1 MTFSRRF
8 RESDFM
14 KKMMFS
20 ILAIVF
26 MLVLTAC
33 GSNKIDMTQPVFETE
48 NIKGVTVYSMPDFEE
63 GIAVPDEDMDVVIQ
77 WLGSFRLDKEAGKA
91 GDKLDPGTGIRSFA
105 IEYLDGTIVESDAIT
120 ITIDNTIYYMKSES
134 RPVCIEEL
142 FAEKRAEA
150 DNEVLQ
156 YLSEKYGLQF
166 MLWGPVENDLFVYH
180 IYPDHADW
188 ECHILM
194 PENTDDVEQYWNNL
208 SWKIED
214 DELIIINEI
223 GGEWTETFKIDISA
237 ETATSTRTG
246 IVYQMH
252 EMESPLE

>member
-1 MTFSRRF
+1 
-8 RESDFM
+8 M
-14 KKMMFS
+14 KKYIA
-20 ILAIVF
+20 ILLSLSCIFAF
-26 MLVLTAC
+26 AAC
-33 GSNKIDMTQPVFETE
+33 GSNQIDMTQPVFETD
-48 NIKGVTVYSMPDFEE
+48 NIMGVTVYSMPDFEE
-63 GIAVPDEDMDVVIQ
+63 GIPVPDEDMEAAIH
-77 WLGSFRLDKEAGKA
+77 WIGSFRLDKKAGKA

-120 ITIDNTIYYMKSES
+120 ITIDDTIYYMKSES

-156 YLSEKYGLQF
+156 YLSEKYSLQF
-166 MLWGPVENDLFVYH
+166 ILWGPVENDLFVYH

-194 PENTDDVEQYWNNL
+194 PENTDDVEQYWNDL

-214 DELIIINEI
+214 DELIIINEM
-223 GGEWTETFKIDISA
+223 GEEWTETFKINISDD
-237 ETATSTRTG
+237 TATSARTG
-246 IVYQMH
+246 IVYQIY
-252 EMESPLE
+252 EMDPPLE

>member
-8 RESDFM
+8 RENDFM
-14 KKMMFS
+14 KKIMAS
-20 ILAIVF
+20 IIVIVIV
-26 MLVLTAC
+26 LVLTAC
-33 GSNKIDMTQPVFETE
+33 GSSKIDMTQPVFVTE
-48 NIKGVTVYSMPDFEE
+48 NIKGVTVYSMPDFEQ
-63 GIAVPDEDMDVVIQ
+63 GIPVLDEDMDAVIN
-77 WLGSFRLDKEAGKA
+77 WIGSFRLDKKAGKA

-120 ITIDNTIYYMKSES
+120 ITIDDTIYYMKSES

-142 FAEKRAEA
+142 FAEKRAVA

-166 MLWGPVENDLFVYH
+166 ILWGPVENDLFVYH

-208 SWKIED
+208 SWKIEGE
-214 DELIIINEI
+214 ELIITNEI
-223 GGEWTETFKIDISA
+223 GGEWTETFKIDILT

-246 IVYQMH
+246 IVYQIY
-252 EMESPLE
+252 EMDPPLE

>member
-1 MTFSRRF
+1 
-8 RESDFM
+8 M
-14 KKMMFS
+14 KKIMAS
-20 ILAIVF
+20 IIVIVIV
-26 MLVLTAC
+26 LVLTAC
-33 GSNKIDMTQPVFETE
+33 GSSKIDMTQPVFVTE
-48 NIKGVTVYSMPDFEE
+48 NIKGVTVYSMPDFEQ
-63 GIAVPDEDMDVVIQ
+63 GIPVPDEDMDAVIN
-77 WLGSFRLDKEAGKA
+77 WIGSFSLDKKAGKA

-120 ITIDNTIYYMKSES
+120 ITIDDTIYYMKSES

-142 FAEKRAEA
+142 FAEKRAVA

-166 MLWGPVENDLFVYH
+166 ILWGPVENDLFVYH

-194 PENTDDVEQYWNNL
+194 PENTDDVEQYWNDL
-208 SWKIED
+208 SWKIEGE
-214 DELIIINEI
+214 ELIITNEI
-223 GGEWTETFKIDISA
+223 GGEWTETFKIDILT

-246 IVYQMH
+246 IVYQIY
-252 EMESPLE
+252 EMDPPLE

>member
-1 MTFSRRF
+1 
-8 RESDFM
+8 
-14 KKMMFS
+14 
-20 ILAIVF
+20 
-26 MLVLTAC
+26 
-33 GSNKIDMTQPVFETE
+33 
-48 NIKGVTVYSMPDFEE
+48 
-63 GIAVPDEDMDVVIQ
+63 
-77 WLGSFRLDKEAGKA
+77 
-91 GDKLDPGTGIRSFA
+91 
-105 IEYLDGTIVESDAIT
+105 
-120 ITIDNTIYYMKSES
+120 
-134 RPVCIEEL
+134 
-142 FAEKRAEA
+142 
-150 DNEVLQ
+150 
-156 YLSEKYGLQF
+156 

-223 GGEWTETFKIDISA
+223 GGEWTETFEIDISA
-237 ETATSTRTG
+237 ETATSTKTG

>member
-1 MTFSRRF
+1 
-8 RESDFM
+8 M
-14 KKMMFS
+14 KKYIA
-20 ILAIVF
+20 ILLSLSCIFAF
-26 MLVLTAC
+26 AAC
-33 GSNKIDMTQPVFETE
+33 GSNQIDMTQPVFETD
-48 NIKGVTVYSMPDFEE
+48 NIMGVTVYSMPDFEE
-63 GIAVPDEDMDVVIQ
+63 GIPVPDEDMDAVIH
-77 WLGSFRLDKEAGKA
+77 WISSFRLDKKAGKE

-120 ITIDNTIYYMKSES
+120 ITIDDTIYYMKSES

-142 FAEKRAEA
+142 FAEKRAVA

-166 MLWGPVENDLFVYH
+166 ILWGPVENDLFVYH

-194 PENTDDVEQYWNNL
+194 PENTDDVEQYWNDL
-208 SWKIED
+208 SWKIEGE
-214 DELIIINEI
+214 ELIITNEI
-223 GGEWTETFKIDISA
+223 GGEWTETFKIDILT

-246 IVYQMH
+246 IVYQIY
-252 EMESPLE
+252 EMDPPLE

>member
-1 MTFSRRF
+1 
-8 RESDFM
+8 M

-33 GSNKIDMTQPVFETE
+33 GSNKIDMAQPVFETE

-91 GDKLDPGTGIRSFA
+91 GDKLDPGTGILSFA

-156 YLSEKYGLQF
+156 CLSNKYGLKF
-166 MLWGPVENDLFVYH
+166 ELWGPEGQDLYAYRV
-180 IYPDHADW
+180 YPDHADW

-194 PENTDDVEQYWNNL
+194 PENTDDIEQYQKNL
-208 SWKIED
+208 SWEVVGN
-214 DELIIINEI
+214 ELNISGT
-223 GGEWTETFKIDISA
+223 GGEWQETLTIDISK
-237 ETATSTRTG
+237 ETATSVTTG
-246 IVYQMH
+246 RVYKIY
-252 EMESPLE
+252 EMDPPLK

>member
-8 RESDFM
+8 RENDFM
-14 KKMMFS
+14 KKIMAS
-20 ILAIVF
+20 ILVIAFV
-26 MLVLTAC
+26 LALTAC
-33 GSNKIDMTQPVFETE
+33 GSGKVDMTQPVFVTE
-48 NIKGVTVYSMPDFEE
+48 NIKGVTVYSMPDFEQ
-63 GIAVPDEDMDVVIQ
+63 GIPVPDEDMDAVIN
-77 WLGSFRLDKEAGKA
+77 WIGSFSLDKKAGKA
-91 GDKLDPGTGIRSFA
+91 GDKLDPGTGICAFA

-120 ITIDNTIYYMKSES
+120 ITIDDTIYYMKSES

-166 MLWGPVENDLFVYH
+166 ILWGPVENDLFVYH

-194 PENTDDVEQYWNNL
+194 PENTDDVEQYWNDL

-237 ETATSTRTG
+237 ETATSRRTG
-246 IVYQMH
+246 IVYQIY
-252 EMESPLE
+252 EMDPPLE

>member
-8 RESDFM
+8 RENDFM
-14 KKMMFS
+14 KKIMAS
-20 ILAIVF
+20 IIVIVIV
-26 MLVLTAC
+26 LVLTAC
-33 GSNKIDMTQPVFETE
+33 GSSKIDMTQPVFVTE
-48 NIKGVTVYSMPDFEE
+48 NIKGVTVYSMPDFEQ
-63 GIAVPDEDMDVVIQ
+63 GIPVPDEDMDAVIN
-77 WLGSFRLDKEAGKA
+77 WIGSFSLDKKAGKA

-120 ITIDNTIYYMKSES
+120 ITIDDTIYYMKSES

-142 FAEKRAEA
+142 FAEKRALA
-150 DNEVLQ
+150 DNKVLQ

-166 MLWGPVENDLFVYH
+166 ILWGPVENDLFVYH

-194 PENTDDVEQYWNNL
+194 PENTDDVEQYWNDL
-208 SWKIED
+208 SWKIEGE
-214 DELIIINEI
+214 ELIITNEI
-223 GGEWTETFKIDISA
+223 GGEWTETFKIDILT

-246 IVYQMH
+246 IVYQIY
-252 EMESPLE
+252 EMDPPLE

>member
-20 ILAIVF
+20 ILAIAFV
-26 MLVLTAC
+26 LALTAC
-33 GSNKIDMTQPVFETE
+33 GSGKVDMAQPVFETE
-48 NIKGVTVYSMPDFEE
+48 HIKGVTVYSMPDFEE

-120 ITIDNTIYYMKSES
+120 ITIDDTIYYMKSES

-142 FAEKRAEA
+142 FAEKRTEA

-156 YLSEKYGLQF
+156 YLSEKYGLAF
-166 MLWGPVENDLFVYH
+166 KLWGPEGQDLYAYRV
-180 IYPDHADW
+180 YPDHADW

-194 PENTDDVEQYWNNL
+194 PANTDDVEQYQKNL
-208 SWKIED
+208 SWEVVGN
-214 DELIIINEI
+214 ELMICSI
-223 GGEWTETFKIDISA
+223 GGEWQETLTIDISK
-237 ETATSTRTG
+237 ETATSVTTG
-246 IVYQMH
+246 RVYQIY
-252 EMESPLE
+252 EMDPPLE